1 MFRSRFNEAFP
12 RGSPSVG
19 PQDVEIGVVD
29 GAPSA
34 EIEGLLCGL
43 LGLVLNRKKPVES
56 VLPLVPET
64 NKEVVSP
71 SGIGAYKMGIRL
83 TLPLFVGRVTMAELS
98 KKPSKHRNR
107 NGPRNGQQTPSV
119 AAGISTTWMR

>member
-1 MFRSRFNEAFP
+1 MFRSRFNDAFP

-29 GAPSA
+29 GAPSS

-56 VLPLVPET
+56 VAPLLPG
-64 NKEVVSP
+64 KIHQYGSHSYIAAYEV
-71 SGIGAYKMGIRL
+71 ITRL
-83 TLPLFVGRVTMAELS
+83 TLPLFAERVTTAELS
-98 KKPSKHRNR
+98 KKQSKLKSR
-107 NGPRNGQQTPSV
+107 NGPRNGQQIHSV
-119 AAGISTTWMR
+119 AVATSIRWLL